1 MRAAL
6 PAPDLDPPAG
16 PPDHIV
22 DVLIRERAPHLS
34 LEPSWRVMRPALY
47 ALLGYR
53 KARALADAVAT
64 MGGRAAF
71 EHLSKLLALK
81 VTAVGLERI
90 PRKGRLVIICN
101 HPSSVAD
108 GIAVYDAIKAIRPD
122 LIFFAN
128 ADAFRVCPQLDEI
141 LIPIEWVEEK
151 RTREHTRQ
159 TLERARA
166 AFEAERAVVIFP
178 AGQLARC
185 APGGVLT
192 DDPWAPSA
200 LSLARKF
207 NAPIVPMHLT
217 APTSTLFHIFDR
229 ISEELRDIT
238 LFHELL
244 NKRRGKFHL
253 RVGTLIAPRVL
264 DSDAVAATAAMKNYV
279 EKVLPAEQIGPV
291 A

>member
-1 MRAAL
+1 MPAAS
-6 PAPDLDPPAG
+6 PTPDLDPPAG
-16 PPDHIV
+16 PPAHIV
-22 DVLIRERAPHLS
+22 DVLIQERAPHLS
-34 LEPSWRVMRPALY
+34 QETSWPVLRPALY

-64 MGGRAAF
+64 MDGRQAF

-108 GIAVYDAIKAIRPD
+108 GIAVYDAIKAVRPD

-128 ADAFRVCPQLDEI
+128 ADAFRVCPQLDEM

-159 TLERARA
+159 TLDRAKA

-185 APGGVLT
+185 ATGGVLT

-207 NAPIVPMHLT
+207 NATVVPMHLT

-244 NKRRGKFHL
+244 NKRRGKFAL
-253 RVGTLIAPRVL
+253 RVGPPIAARAL
-264 DSDAVAATAAMKNYV
+264 DSDAVAATAAMKVYV
-279 EKVLPAEQIGPV
+279 EQVLPAEQMGP
-291 A
+291 AA